1 MKYDVKWD
9 IPLKIIFHYI
19 TLPEK
24 IKTIQQ
30 RQSNI
35 HSRCW
40 TDSQKSHNDFFFGA
54 QNKHS
59 KSISQLS
66 LSFAL

>member
-19 TLPEK
+19 TLAEK

-35 HSRCW
+35 HSRC
-40 TDSQKSHNDFFFGA
+40 
-54 QNKHS
+54 
-59 KSISQLS
+59 
-66 LSFAL
+66 